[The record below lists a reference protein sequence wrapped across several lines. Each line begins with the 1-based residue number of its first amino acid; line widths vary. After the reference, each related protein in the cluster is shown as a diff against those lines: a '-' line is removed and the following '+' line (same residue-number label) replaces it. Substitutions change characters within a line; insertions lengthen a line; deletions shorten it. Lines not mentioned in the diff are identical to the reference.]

1 LRFKTD
7 ILTEYLC
14 MAPFA
19 LAIERSIE
27 GNIYKKMRLEK
38 PILDLGCGEGLFAHI
53 VFDEKIDTGID
64 PNSKELFR
72 AKELGAY
79 QELIHCYGDSIPRPD
94 SSYMTVISN
103 SVLEHIPDLSPVFKE
118 IFRIL
123 HPGGYLIFTVPT
135 QLFEQFSAVSRILRS
150 FGFISLAL
158 RYEHSYNKFW
168 NQTNCFSPDL
178 WKKTVESHGFEVVEI
193 FSYDP
198 KNVCT
203 LNDLFVPFSVFSY
216 IIKNI
221 TNRWI
226 LFPSLRKIWVS
237 WLTPSIS
244 KMLIGADRSP
254 EGGLVFISARKKVP
268 VENINH
274 SSNLQ

>member
-1 LRFKTD
+1 
-7 ILTEYLC
+7 
-14 MAPFA
+14 
-19 LAIERSIE
+19 
-27 GNIYKKMRLEK
+27 
-38 PILDLGCGEGLFAHI
+38 
-53 VFDEKIDTGID
+53 
-64 PNSKELFR
+64 
-72 AKELGAY
+72 LGAY

-123 HPGGYLIFTVPT
+123 HPGGYLYFTVPT

-150 FGFISLAL
+150 LGFIRLAL
-158 RYEHSYNKFW
+158 RYEGSYNKFW
-168 NQTNCFSPDL
+168 KQTNCFPPDL
-178 WKKTVESHGFEVVEI
+178 WRKTIESHGFEVVEI
-193 FSYDP
+193 FTYDP
-198 KNVCT
+198 KDICT
-203 LNDLFVPFSVFSY
+203 LNDLLVPFSVFSY
-216 IIKNI
+216 INKKLS
-221 TNRWI
+221 NRWI
-226 LFPSLRKIWVS
+226 LFPSLRRIWVS

-268 VENINH
+268 IENINH